1 MTAEDNRY
9 CKGCEYFSSS
19 SRTGEGGQDSCCMYI
34 VHRKRRRPDPGGV
47 GCTLH
52 TKKGRKMAEW
62 NKERAAQLLQA
73 GMMGKDVAAEVGT
86 SPSVISKWRD
96 YLMGMKVPPLEEAAV
111 NCSET
116 PGSTAGEKVEEIQMK
131 HGLFEGDIPK
141 GSIPPSWRE
150 LTASAPLVVTAEKKP
165 DIQVTIDIGKGRVH
179 LEAENAKVL
188 ETLINMMVA
197 MGGRE

>member
-1 MTAEDNRY
+1 
-9 CKGCEYFSSS
+9 
-19 SRTGEGGQDSCCMYI
+19 
-34 VHRKRRRPDPGGV
+34 
-47 GCTLH
+47 
-52 TKKGRKMAEW
+52 MAEW

-111 NCSET
+111 KSPEAVPTPMPPQPIEET
-116 PGSTAGEKVEEIQMK
+116 QTAPVKNIPQSADEVEKRYVELKPSRGGEK
-131 HGLFEGDIPK
+131 L
-141 GSIPPSWRE
+141 
-150 LTASAPLVVTAEKKP
+150 AEKKP
-165 DIQVTIDIGKGRVH
+165 DIQVTIDIGKGRVQ

>member
-1 MTAEDNRY
+1 
-9 CKGCEYFSSS
+9 
-19 SRTGEGGQDSCCMYI
+19 
-34 VHRKRRRPDPGGV
+34 
-47 GCTLH
+47 
-52 TKKGRKMAEW
+52 MAEW

-73 GMMGKDVAAEVGT
+73 GMMGKDVAEDVGT

-111 NCSET
+111 KSSKAVPAPMPPQPIEET
-116 PGSTAGEKVEEIQMK
+116 QIAPVKNIPQSRPEPSQPPLGKGAR
-131 HGLFEGDIPK
+131 EGH
-141 GSIPPSWRE
+141 
-150 LTASAPLVVTAEKKP
+150 TEKKP

>member
-1 MTAEDNRY
+1 
-9 CKGCEYFSSS
+9 
-19 SRTGEGGQDSCCMYI
+19 
-34 VHRKRRRPDPGGV
+34 
-47 GCTLH
+47 
-52 TKKGRKMAEW
+52 MAEW

-96 YLMGMKVPPLEEAAV
+96 YLMGMKVPPLEEVAV
-111 NCSET
+111 DSSEIEPAPMPPQPIEET
-116 PGSTAGEKVEEIQMK
+116 QTAPVKNIPQSADEVEKRYVELKPSRGGEK
-131 HGLFEGDIPK
+131 L
-141 GSIPPSWRE
+141 
-150 LTASAPLVVTAEKKP
+150 AEKKP
-165 DIQVTIDIGKGRVH
+165 DIQVTIDIGKGRVQ